1 MHIHVF
7 VSFIWVQRRGVLTQ
21 PPNRKINLHAVTS
34 NMHFSNN
41 LQQTLTALVAR
52 QRAELSFGLK
62 FASQRWAVSGVV
74 SKSDDV
80 IIGAA
85 FEADQ

>member
-1 MHIHVF
+1 
-7 VSFIWVQRRGVLTQ
+7 
-21 PPNRKINLHAVTS
+21 
-34 NMHFSNN
+34 MHFSNN